1 MAEERK
7 KITSPKNLAEAQEI
21 LEQGVAL
28 PAMVA
33 ADTETL
39 RLQGTLSKPLPPIAN
54 VGSDPLVGYSTKAR
68 DAAQLAYETGLSY
81 ADTKMMN
88 AKMKAI
94 SKAEEKQQEQFFRNK
109 NRAFEKRLG
118 KLSRY
123 NTQGRNYYT
132 QRFAGEMMGLGR
144 DLYKVL
150 R

>member
-1 MAEERK
+1 MAEKRK
-7 KITSPKNLAEAQEI
+7 KITSPKNLAEAQDI
-21 LEQGVAL
+21 LEKGVAL
-28 PAMVA
+28 PEMVA

-39 RLQGTLSKPLPPIAN
+39 RLQGTLTKSLPAIAN
-54 VGSDPLVGYSTKAR
+54 VGSDPLVGFSTKAR

-81 ADTKMMN
+81 ADTKMMD

-94 SKAEEKQQEQFFRNK
+94 SKAEEKQQAKFSRSK

-118 KLSRY
+118 GLSRY
-123 NTQGRNYYT
+123 NMQGNNYYT
-132 QRFAGEMMGLGR
+132 QRFAGEILGVGR